1 MNPSPASRA
10 DLLFYQEER
19 ERRTPG
25 VRSSLR
31 QLAVGILYKQGDLQA
46 EVEYYRI
53 HFGPTLRDTRLLE
66 ELISRLRRNFSREGL
81 LKARQI
87 ETRLYEQTWDQEKFD
102 LLPGLKELKTPTLVI
117 HGEYDLVPVEC
128 AIHIADAI
136 PRARLEV
143 LQDYGHFAYMENIE
157 VVMRVVE
164 EWMKV
169 VRSDE

>member
-1 MNPSPASRA
+1 M
-10 DLLFYQEER
+10 
-19 ERRTPG
+19 
-25 VRSSLR
+25 
-31 QLAVGILYKQGDLQA
+31 
-46 EVEYYRI
+46 
-53 HFGPTLRDTRLLE
+53 
-66 ELISRLRRNFSREGL
+66 
-81 LKARQI
+81 
-87 ETRLYEQTWDQEKFD
+87 
-102 LLPGLKELKTPTLVI
+102 I